1 MKKTPRRAVAALSAC
16 AAAAAAG
23 GVLGAPGTAQAA
35 RTAPQSV
42 LPGSLAPAATPSAS
56 LGPVPA
62 TEKLTV
68 QVWLKPDLSGA
79 TAFAN
84 AVSSPGSAE
93 FHHYLSPRAYTARFG
108 PSAAQ
113 ARAVGSWLA
122 GRGLT
127 QVHADSG
134 RDYVSATGPASKIG
148 SAFGVRLNRYRVTG
162 ANGRPTVIQ
171 SNDRNVSVPASLAP
185 SVLAVTGLN
194 NTQPATFD
202 AAGAQA
208 RQPAAAPACSHY
220 WAQYVRGFHP
230 AFHGFTK
237 GALPICGYS
246 ADQLRGAYGAT
257 MASTGQG
264 QTIAL
269 IEDGTPTAMF
279 TTLTD
284 YARSNHLPAPV
295 SSRFRELQIG
305 HGGACGNPF
314 DGEEQLDSEA
324 SYAMAPG
331 ATQLMVDGDSCG
343 TRLQGVQPLFNAE
356 LAVLTGNGNS
366 ASASIESNSWGI
378 SGGES
383 YPVIYAKT
391 AHAIAL
397 RGAAEGV
404 GIFFAAGD
412 SPGLAVPASDP
423 YTLAV
428 GGTTLG
434 IGPGNSTV
442 FQTGWSNDVGFSNQG
457 KWFDGGIGR
466 DASGG
471 GASLLYAQPA
481 YQKGVVP
488 ASMSHVLAGGR
499 IATDRT
505 VPDISADADFDNS
518 GILMGFIEPTK
529 DGQPGKYRTEENG
542 GTSLACPLVAGLV
555 ADAQQG
561 QPSNFGFINPLIY
574 KLAGTR
580 AFRDVLPVTA
590 ATPLQDRAVY
600 HPGGKFGS
608 SVDVVDSQLPA
619 YTNQVTAKG
628 YDTMTGVGTPNGAAF
643 LAGLRRAA
651 G

>member
-1 MKKTPRRAVAALSAC
+1 MRKTRRRAVAALSAC

-23 GVLGAPGTAQAA
+23 GVLGTPGSAQAA
-35 RTAPQSV
+35 PAAPESV
-42 LPGSLAPAATPSAS
+42 LPGSLAPAATPRAS

-62 TEKLTV
+62 TATMTV

-84 AVSSPGSAE
+84 AVSTPGSST
-93 FHHYLSPRAYTARFG
+93 FHHYLSPDAYTARFG

-122 GRGLT
+122 RMGLT
-127 QVHADSG
+127 QVRADSG
-134 RDYVSATGPASKIG
+134 RDYVSATGQASTIQ
-148 SAFGVRLNRYRVTG
+148 SAFGVRMNRYRVTG

-194 NTQPATFD
+194 NTQPATFH
-202 AAGAQA
+202 A
-208 RQPAAAPACSHY
+208 AAAPNSTTAPTCSHY
-220 WAQYVRGFHP
+220 WAQHVSSFSPPFRGLTR
-230 AFHGFTK
+230 GV
-237 GALPICGYS
+237 LPICGYS
-246 ADQLRGAYGAT
+246 ADQLRSAYGAT
-257 MASTGQG
+257 MASTGKG

-279 TTLTD
+279 TALTD

-305 HGGACGNPF
+305 RGGACGNPF

-324 SYAMAPG
+324 AYAMAPG

-343 TRLQGVQPLFNAE
+343 TRLQGIQPLFNAE
-356 LAVLTGNGNS
+356 LAVLTGNGTS
-366 ASASIESNSWGI
+366 ASASIESNSWGLT
-378 SGGES
+378 GGETF
-383 YPVIYAKT
+383 PVIYAKT
-391 AHAIAL
+391 AHAIDL

-404 GIFFAAGD
+404 GIFFASGD

-434 IGPGNSTV
+434 IGASNTPV
-442 FQTGWSNDVGFSNQG
+442 FQTGWSNDVGFGHQG
-457 KWFDGGIGR
+457 KWIDIGIGR

-471 GASLLYAQPA
+471 GASLLYGQPA

-488 ASMSHVLAGGR
+488 ASMSHVRAGGR

-518 GILMGFIEPTK
+518 GILMGLIEPTR
-529 DGQPGKYRTEENG
+529 DGQPGKYHTIENG

-590 ATPLQDRAVY
+590 ATPQQDRAVY
-600 HPGGKFGS
+600 HPGGGPFGL
-608 SVDVVDSQLPA
+608 SVDVLDSQLPA
-619 YTNQVTAKG
+619 YTDQVTAKG
-628 YDTMTGVGTPNGAAF
+628 YDTMTGIGTPNGAAF
-643 LAGLRRAA
+643 LAGLRHAA

>member
-1 MKKTPRRAVAALSAC
+1 
-16 AAAAAAG
+16 
-23 GVLGAPGTAQAA
+23 
-35 RTAPQSV
+35 
-42 LPGSLAPAATPSAS
+42 
-56 LGPVPA
+56 VPA

-68 QVWLKPDLSGA
+68 QVWLKPDLSGG

-84 AVSSPGSAE
+84 AVATPGSTE
-93 FHHYLSPRAYTARFG
+93 FHHYLSPAAYTARFG
-108 PSAAQ
+108 PSAAR
-113 ARAVGSWLA
+113 AGAVGSWLA
-122 GRGLT
+122 ARGLT

-134 RDYVSATGPASKIG
+134 RDYVSATGPVSKIQ
-148 SAFGVRLNRYRVTG
+148 SAFGVRMNRYRATG

-194 NTQPATFD
+194 STQPATFD
-202 AAGAQA
+202 AAA
-208 RQPAAAPACSHY
+208 AAAPKSAAAPTCSHY
-220 WAQYVRGFHP
+220 WAQHVRSFHP
-230 AFHGFTK
+230 AFHGFTR

-246 ADQLRGAYGAT
+246 ADQLRGGYGAT
-257 MASTGQG
+257 MASTGKG

-284 YARSNHLPAPV
+284 YARSNHLPAPA
-295 SSRFRELQIG
+295 STRFRELQIG

-324 SYAMAPG
+324 AYAMAPG

-356 LAVLTGNGNS
+356 LAVLTGNGTS

-404 GIFFAAGD
+404 GIFFASGD

-434 IGPGNSTV
+434 IGAGNTPV
-442 FQTGWSNDVGFSNQG
+442 FDTGWSNDVGFGNKG
-457 KWFDGGIGR
+457 KWIDGGIGR

-471 GASLLYAQPA
+471 GASLLYGQPA

-488 ASMSHVLAGGR
+488 ASMSRVQAWGR

-529 DGQPGKYRTEENG
+529 NGQPGKYHTEENG

-590 ATPLQDRAVY
+590 AMPQRDRAVY
-600 HPGGKFGS
+600 HPGGGPFGL
-608 SVDVVDSQLPA
+608 SVDVLDSQLPA
-619 YTNQVTAKG
+619 YTDQVTAKG